1 ERPVILRGARCARA
15 PAGELSLGREAAH
28 GKRRIL
34 HAHGDATGAEMVR
47 ALTENLRRTASV
59 EVLEETFASDLA
71 LDNGRVAGV
80 TPTRGDGSRV
90 LIAAPGGGLP
100 TGGTRSRY
108 CPTTHPPRS

>member
-80 TPTRGDGSRV
+80 TARRGDGSRG
-90 LIAAPGGGLP
+90 LIAAPAVGVAPGGSRRVAPP
-100 TGGTRSRY
+100 T
-108 CPTTHPPRS
+108 